1 MFKECLYITIS
12 AVQSFIKVL
21 IYMNKT
27 QSGCW
32 MVTYESLKTEEKSSL
47 VILKVVAVA
56 YESFSWQSL
65 SQSSNG
71 ISQGGR
77 NQGWSLT
84 RVVTRRAST
93 IFGQNIPST
102 FFLLW
107 DLLTTVCQCNG
118 SVLSLV

>member
-56 YESFSWQSL
+56 YESLSWQSSNE
-65 SQSSNG
+65 SQFKRG
-71 ISQGGR
+71 FTR
-77 NQGWSLT
+77 WS
-84 RVVTRRAST
+84 
-93 IFGQNIPST
+93 
-102 FFLLW
+102 
-107 DLLTTVCQCNG
+107 
-118 SVLSLV
+118 